1 MVMSPAPIP
10 PRAWPPQQGSL
21 FDRSFDYVPP
31 PGFDPLTASQ
41 ADLETYGI
49 VPRPDPVKEQVSFR
63 NWLRIFAPP
72 IEFVEPQM
80 TERRALWRL
89 NPAATSPQLARGGG
103 ASRLQTSRNWSGAFI
118 VPTDD
123 SMVVLVAGRWFIP
136 ALTLPPP
143 AYQEAGATQ
152 YVCSTWVGLDGQR
165 RYPNSSLPQAGT
177 MQILHL
183 SPVAP
188 PQTSALAFFQWWDQ
202 GTGGTFLQLKGLH
215 VHPGDEM
222 VSAVWAKTETRAIAY
237 LRNHTTRKMAIV
249 GATSPIVNL
258 GSGPPVGLT
267 ISGATAEWILERP
280 TDPVTGVPYAF
291 PAYSATTF
299 ACWAGAAPAGGAGR
313 PKTWHDLRT
322 ARFIRLYDTLH
333 NPTRTVFV
341 SMPNREGDTAV
352 QLEYGDFKD

>member
-10 PRAWPPQQGSL
+10 PRAWPLHQGSL

-31 PGFDPLTASQ
+31 PGFDPLTASA

-49 VPRPDPVKEQVSFR
+49 VPRPDPVTEQVSFR

-89 NPAATSPQLARGGG
+89 NPRATSPALTQGGG
-103 ASRLQTSRNWSGAFI
+103 ASRFDTSRNWSGAYI

-123 SMVVLVAGRWFIP
+123 TMVVLVAGLWAIP
-136 ALTLPPP
+136 ELTLPPP
-143 AYQEAGATQ
+143 AYQQAGATQ

-165 RYPNSSLPQAGT
+165 RYLNSSLPQAGT
-177 MQILHL
+177 MQFMTL
-183 SPVAP
+183 SSFAP
-188 PQTSALAFFQWWDQ
+188 PHTSALAFFQWWDQ
-202 GTGGTFLQLKGLH
+202 ETGGTFLQLKGLH
-215 VHPGDEM
+215 VHPGDVM
-222 VSAVWAKTETRAIAY
+222 ISAVWAKTETRAIAY
-237 LRNHTTRKMAIV
+237 LRNVTTGKMAIV
-249 GATSPIVNL
+249 GATSPIVKL

-280 TDPVTGVPYAF
+280 TDPGTGAPYAF

-299 ACWAGAAPAGGAGR
+299 ACWAGTAPAGGAG
-313 PKTWHDLRT
+313 PPQSWHDLLT
-322 ARFIRLYDTLH
+322 ARFIRMYDTLR

-341 SMPNREGDTAV
+341 SMPNREGDTSV

>member
-1 MVMSPAPIP
+1 MVMNPAPIP
-10 PRAWPPQQGSL
+10 PKTSPLHQGSL
-21 FDRSFDYVPP
+21 LARSFYYVPP
-31 PGFDPLTASQ
+31 PGFDPLTASE

-49 VPRPDPVKEQVSFR
+49 VPRPDPVTEQVSFG

-80 TERRALWRL
+80 TERRALFRL
-89 NPAATSPQLARGGG
+89 NPRATSAALTRGGG
-103 ASRLQTSRNWSGAFI
+103 ASRFEASRNWSGAYI

-123 SMVVLVAGRWFIP
+123 TMVVLVAGRWAIP

-143 AYQEAGATQ
+143 AYQQAGATQ

-177 MQILHL
+177 MQFLTL
-183 SPVAP
+183 SSSAP

-202 GTGGTFLQLKGLH
+202 ETGGTFLQLRGLH

-222 VSAVWAKTETRAIAY
+222 ISAVWAKTETRAIAY
-237 LRNHTTRKMAIV
+237 LRNVTTRKMAIV
-249 GATSPIVNL
+249 GATSPIVKL

-280 TDPVTGVPYAF
+280 TDPGTGAPYAF

-313 PKTWHDLRT
+313 PKSWHDLLT
-322 ARFIRLYDTLH
+322 ARFIRMYDTLH
-333 NPTRTVFV
+333 NPTRTVFI
-341 SMPNREGDTAV
+341 SMPDREGDTSV
-352 QLEYGDFKD
+352 RLDYGDFKD